1 MLSEIFLYFSIIF
14 YDKYIS
20 GANEEEA
27 KVAQIN
33 HMSFKYPTSP
43 LLSQPENTAEESVC
57 SLEKRS
63 KECADTPLFCEC
75 VRMIE
80 VSPNKNVDIVLID
93 QGKSSKR
100 FIFIIQVHCF
110 FIFFSLSSSSSF
122 FLSFKFS
129 ILDSGFGGNVSYTFH
144 IHGYNASI
152 LGRESFG
159 RAITKEEV
167 MLLDRNEQLHR
178 NFLNP
183 PRKDSF
189 VVPNKGYL
197 ILRLFTDNLGKII
210 FDKIDGIAK

>member
-75 VRMIE
+75 IRMIE

-110 FIFFSLSSSSSF
+110 LFSFPFFFFFFFPFIQIFDSWFRF
-122 FLSFKFS
+122 RWKCFLH
-129 ILDSGFGGNVSYTFH
+129 VPYTW
-144 IHGYNASI
+144 
-152 LGRESFG
+152 L
-159 RAITKEEV
+159 
-167 MLLDRNEQLHR
+167 Q
-178 NFLNP
+178 
-183 PRKDSF
+183 RKH
-189 VVPNKGYL
+189 
-197 ILRLFTDNLGKII
+197 LGKRKLWKSDHKRGSDA
-210 FDKIDGIAK
+210 FGSQRTVAS

>member
-1 MLSEIFLYFSIIF
+1 
-14 YDKYIS
+14 
-20 GANEEEA
+20 
-27 KVAQIN
+27 
-33 HMSFKYPTSP
+33 MSFKYPTSP

-75 VRMIE
+75 IRMIE

-100 FIFIIQVHCF
+100 FIFIVQVHCF
-110 FIFFSLSSSSSF
+110 FIFFSFFPSPFFFFSYSNFDSSN
-122 FLSFKFS
+122 
-129 ILDSGFGGNVSYTFH
+129 SGFGGNVSYTFH
-144 IHGYNASI
+144 IHGYNASV
-152 LGRESFG
+152 LGRGSFG

-167 MLLDRNEQLHR
+167 MLLDRRKQLPR

-210 FDKIDGIAK
+210 FNKIGDV

>member
-75 VRMIE
+75 IRMIE

-110 FIFFSLSSSSSF
+110 FIFFLLLLLFSF
-122 FLSFKFS
+122 HSNFRFLIQVSVEMFLTRS
-129 ILDSGFGGNVSYTFH
+129 IYMVITQ
-144 IHGYNASI
+144 ASW
-152 LGRESFG
+152 
-159 RAITKEEV
+159 EEKA
-167 MLLDRNEQLHR
+167 LEERSQK
-178 NFLNP
+178 
-183 PRKDSF
+183 RKWCFWIATNSCI
-189 VVPNKGYL
+189 V
-197 ILRLFTDNLGKII
+197 I
-210 FDKIDGIAK
+210 F